1 MAKPKSLLKGFEKA
15 VATAEPKTKR
25 QLIFDEATTGLALV
39 VTPKGKKSFSV
50 VVRDSNSKQ
59 VWKRIGDPALMT
71 VADAR
76 QLAAEAVARVKAGGE
91 PLPPPEPPQAVPE
104 TFREVAERFVVRWV
118 DKGGKKQ
125 DGVPQRS
132 KREIER
138 QLNAYIYPRWG
149 AKPFLSIRRGNV
161 TALMDELV
169 DNNGAVQADRV
180 LATLNKMF
188 NWYRQ
193 YDENYVNPI
202 IPEMKRSGSLADRAR
217 QRILSDDEIR
227 ANWAACGEI
236 GTYGAMVKAG
246 LLTATRREKVS
257 TMRWQDIKDGV
268 WTIPIEPREK
278 PHAGELKLPKIVLEI
293 IEALPE
299 IEGNPYVFAGRGK
312 KAYNSHSA
320 GKRELDAKVPADQ
333 WQFHDLRR
341 TAKSLMAR
349 AGVRS
354 DISERVL
361 GHKIKGVEG
370 VYDRYGYAPE
380 KAEALEALALLVSR
394 ILEGEADNVVS
405 ISAANEGSAA

>member
-1 MAKPKSLLKGFEKA
+1 MPKPTSLLKGFEKA
-15 VATAEPKTKR
+15 VATAKPTAKR
-25 QLIFDEATTGLALV
+25 QMIFDEATTGLALV
-39 VTPKGKKSFSV
+39 VTPKGKKTFSIV
-50 VVRDSNSKQ
+50 ARDPANKQ
-59 VWKRIGDPALMT
+59 VWKRIGDPALMS
-71 VADAR
+71 VAEAR
-76 QLAAEAVARVKAGGE
+76 ALAAEAVARVKAGE
-91 PLPPPEPPQAVPE
+91 EALPPPEPPQAAPE
-104 TFREVAERFVVRWV
+104 TFREVSERFVARWV

-125 DGVPQRS
+125 DGVPQRG

-193 YDENYVNPI
+193 YDELYVNPI

-227 ANWAACGEI
+227 AVWAACGEI
-236 GTYGAMVKAG
+236 GTYGAMVKVG
-246 LLTATRREKVS
+246 LLTGARREKVS
-257 TMRWQDIKDGV
+257 TMRWQEIKDGV

-278 PHAGELKLPKIVLEI
+278 PHAGQLRLPKLVFEI
-293 IEALPE
+293 IEAQPE

-320 GKRELDAKVPADQ
+320 GKKELDAKVPAEQ

-361 GHKIKGVEG
+361 GHKIGGVEG
-370 VYDRYGYAPE
+370 VYDRYSYEKE
-380 KAEALEALALLVSR
+380 KAEALEALAGLVSR
-394 ILEGEADNVVS
+394 ILQGKADNVVQL
-405 ISAANEGSAA
+405 ADAR